1 LLDLTGE
8 LSASAKLAGF
18 SANGWAEVDIEGED
32 SEILQEIVS
41 RRFGRA
47 QTILGQVEAQGN
59 YSGIISDVGDGLNAD
74 IGVEKPGQIK
84 VGIGLRALRA
94 QLCDGKPLPAKQ
106 IAECYCVYPGWGLS
120 VRITRMEPAARI
132 LEGWLS
138 DSQIQL
144 FSDAMASRLEQI
156 RVFDCTRQRLESA
169 LRRANLERDVI
180 SLESSTLTTHSVVCK
195 LGTDAIG
202 LIPKLGSVLRKSE
215 LRPFLPKRILADCRQ
230 W

>member
-1 LLDLTGE
+1 
-8 LSASAKLAGF
+8 
-18 SANGWAEVDIEGED
+18 
-32 SEILQEIVS
+32 
-41 RRFGRA
+41 
-47 QTILGQVEAQGN
+47 
-59 YSGIISDVGDGLNAD
+59 
-74 IGVEKPGQIK
+74 
-84 VGIGLRALRA
+84 
-94 QLCDGKPLPAKQ
+94 
-106 IAECYCVYPGWGLS
+106 

-138 DSQIQL
+138 DSQIQI
-144 FSDAMASRLEQI
+144 FSDAMATRLEQI

-180 SLESSTLTTHSVVCK
+180 SLECNTLTTHSVVCK

-202 LIPKLGSVLRKSE
+202 LIPKLGSMLRKSE

>member
-1 LLDLTGE
+1 LTGE

-18 SANGWAEVDIEGED
+18 SATGWAEVGIEGED
-32 SEILQEIVS
+32 SEILREIVS
-41 RRFGRA
+41 RKSGRA
-47 QTILGQVEAQGN
+47 QTNLSQVEAQGN
-59 YSGIISDVGDGLNAD
+59 YSGIINNVDEGLNVD
-74 IGVEKPGQIK
+74 IGVEKPAQIR
-84 VGIGLRALRA
+84 VGVGLRALRA

-106 IAECYCVYPGWGLS
+106 IAERYCMHPGWGLS
-120 VRITRMEPAARI
+120 VRITRMEPTARI

-138 DSQIQL
+138 DSQIQI
-144 FSDAMASRLEQI
+144 FSDAMATRLEQI

-180 SLESSTLTTHSVVCK
+180 SLESNTLTTHSVVCK

-202 LIPKLGSVLRKSE
+202 LIPKLGSMLRKSE

>member
-1 LLDLTGE
+1 LRGE

-18 SANGWAEVDIEGED
+18 SANGWAEVDIDGED
-32 SEILQEIVS
+32 CEILQEIIS
-41 RRFGRA
+41 RKFSRA
-47 QTILGQVEAQGN
+47 QTNLAQVEAHGN
-59 YSGIISDVGDGLNAD
+59 YSGIISDVGDGLNVD
-74 IGVEKPGQIK
+74 IGVESPTQTK
-84 VGIGLRALRA
+84 VGVGSRALRA
-94 QLCDGKPLPAKQ
+94 QLCDGKTLSVKQ
-106 IAECYCVYPGWGLS
+106 IAEYYCMHPGGGLS
-120 VRITRMEPAARI
+120 VRITRMERPPKI

-144 FSDAMASRLEQI
+144 FSDVMASRLEQI
-156 RVFDCTRQRLESA
+156 MVFDCTRQRLESA

-202 LIPKLGSVLRKSE
+202 LIPKLGSILKKSE
-215 LRPFLPKRILADCRQ
+215 LRPFLPKRILAECRQ

>member
-1 LLDLTGE
+1 LTGE

-18 SANGWAEVDIEGED
+18 SATGWAEVGIEGED

-41 RRFGRA
+41 RKFGRA
-47 QTILGQVEAQGN
+47 QTNLSQVEAQGN
-59 YSGIISDVGDGLNAD
+59 YSGIINNVGDGLNVD
-74 IGVEKPGQIK
+74 IGVEKPAQIR
-84 VGIGLRALRA
+84 VGVGSRALRA

-106 IAECYCVYPGWGLS
+106 IAEHYCMHPGWGLS

-138 DSQIQL
+138 DSQIQI
-144 FSDAMASRLEQI
+144 FSDAMATRLEQI

-180 SLESSTLTTHSVVCK
+180 SLQSNTLTTHSVVCK

-202 LIPKLGSVLRKSE
+202 LIPKLGSMLRKSE